1 MKSAVA
7 QEFFTIGHSNRT
19 LEDFIDLLRA
29 SGIGLVEDIRKF
41 PMSRSNP
48 QFNKDRLADALAG
61 SQIAYEHLAA
71 LGGRRGK
78 SRDVPP
84 QVNDFWTNESFHNYA
99 DYALSPPFHTALEHL
114 LEQGRKRRC
123 VIMCAEAV
131 WWQCHR
137 RIVTDYLIANGE
149 SVVHIVGPGRLEPA
163 HLTPGAVVQTDGT
176 VVYAAAQRSLL

>member
-1 MKSAVA
+1 MAC
-7 QEFFTIGHSNRT
+7 EFFTIGHSNRT
-19 LEDFIDLLRA
+19 LEDFVELLRA
-29 SGIGLVEDIRKF
+29 AEIGLVEDIRKF

-48 QFNKDRLADALAG
+48 QFNKDRLADALAA

-71 LGGRRGK
+71 LGGRRAK

-99 DYALSPPFHTALEHL
+99 DYALTPPFHAGLEHL

-137 RIVTDYLIANGE
+137 RIVTDHLIAHGE

-163 HLTPGAVVQTDGT
+163 QLTPGAVVRADRT